1 MAPYLSKKTKD
12 EYFEIIKQ
20 AQSLYSSMLSTQIQR
35 SFGLHEITDAI
46 QFYLKNQTQG
56 KIVIVPSLTNKE

>member
-35 SFGLHEITDAI
+35 RFGLHEITDAI
-46 QFYLKNQTQG
+46 
-56 KIVIVPSLTNKE
+56 